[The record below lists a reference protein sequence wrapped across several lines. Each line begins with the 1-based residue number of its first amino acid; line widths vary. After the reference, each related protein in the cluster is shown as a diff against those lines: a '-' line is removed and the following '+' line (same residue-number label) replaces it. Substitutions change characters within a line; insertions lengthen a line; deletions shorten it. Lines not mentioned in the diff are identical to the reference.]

1 MLKIGLCED
10 NEIQHNQILSFLET
24 ISLPKHTIDS
34 FYKGNDLYNSIQEA
48 MEEKEPYD
56 IVIMDIDLPDGN
68 GITFSKRI
76 NVFSPHTII
85 IYMTSYEDYVSD
97 VYDTKHIYFILKKNY
112 QKYLPHALSL
122 ANEELNK
129 QRRASLKIYWNKEEY
144 NILQKDIFY
153 MERQLRTTMI
163 MTPTQTYS
171 TSEKLADLL
180 KRLEDSFA
188 MCHRSY
194 IINLKRVQE
203 ITKDSALLVDGT
215 SIPISRRYYSAV
227 KDKINNLIRKRQII

>member
-24 ISLPKHTIDS
+24 ISLPKHTINS
-34 FYKGNDLYNSIQEA
+34 FYKGNDLYNNIQEA
-48 MEEKEPYD
+48 MRDKEPYD

-68 GITFSKRI
+68 GIKFSKRI

-97 VYDTKHIYFILKKNY
+97 VYDTEHIYFILKKNY

-122 ANEELNK
+122 ANEALNK

-153 MERQLRTTMI
+153 MHLQDET
-163 MTPTQTYS
+163 
-171 TSEKLADLL
+171 K
-180 KRLEDSFA
+180 
-188 MCHRSY
+188 
-194 IINLKRVQE
+194 E
-203 ITKDSALLVDGT
+203 IA
-215 SIPISRRYYSAV
+215 
-227 KDKINNLIRKRQII
+227 

>member
-48 MEEKEPYD
+48 MKDKEPYD

-68 GITFSKRI
+68 GIKFSKQI

-97 VYDTKHIYFILKKNY
+97 VYDTEHIYFILKKNY

-122 ANEELNK
+122 ANEALNK
-129 QRRASLKIYWNKEEY
+129 QRRASLKIFWNKEEY

-153 MERQLRTTMI
+153 MERQLRTTFI
-163 MTPTQTYS
+163 VTPTHIYS
-171 TSEKLADLL
+171 TSEKLEDLL
-180 KRLEDSFA
+180 KRLGETFA
-188 MCHRSY
+188 MSHRSF
-194 IINLKRVQE
+194 IVNLKMVQE

-215 SIPISRRYYSAV
+215 SIPISRSYYKAL
-227 KDKINNLIRKRQII
+227 KDKINNMIS

>member
-24 ISLPKHTIDS
+24 ISLPKHSINS

-48 MEEKEPYD
+48 MKDKEPYD

-68 GITFSKRI
+68 GIKFSKQI

-97 VYDTKHIYFILKKNY
+97 VYDTEHIYFILKKNY

-122 ANEELNK
+122 ANEALNK
-129 QRRASLKIYWNKEEY
+129 QRRASLKIFWNKEEY

-153 MERQLRTTMI
+153 MERKLRTTFI
-163 MTPTQTYS
+163 VTPTHIYP
-171 TSEKLADLL
+171 TSEKLEDLL
-180 KRLEDSFA
+180 KRLGETFA
-188 MCHRSY
+188 MSHRSF
-194 IINLKRVQE
+194 IVNLKMVQE

-215 SIPISRRYYSAV
+215 SIPISRRYYSSL
-227 KDKINNLIRKRQII
+227 KDKVNNLIP

>member
-24 ISLPKHTIDS
+24 ISLPKHSINS

-48 MEEKEPYD
+48 MKDKEPYD

-68 GITFSKRI
+68 GIKFSKQI

-97 VYDTKHIYFILKKNY
+97 VYDTEHIYFILKKNY

-122 ANEELNK
+122 ANEALNK
-129 QRRASLKIYWNKEEY
+129 QRRASLKIFWNKEEY

-153 MERQLRTTMI
+153 MERKLRTTFI
-163 MTPTQTYS
+163 VTPTHIYP
-171 TSEKLADLL
+171 TSEKLEDLL
-180 KRLEDSFA
+180 KRLGETFA
-188 MCHRSY
+188 ISHRSF
-194 IINLKRVQE
+194 IVNLKMVQE

-227 KDKINNLIRKRQII
+227 KDKINNLIP

>member
-48 MEEKEPYD
+48 MKDKEPYD

-68 GITFSKRI
+68 GIKFSKQI

-97 VYDTKHIYFILKKNY
+97 VYDTEHIYFILKKNC

-122 ANEELNK
+122 ANEALNK
-129 QRRASLKIYWNKEEY
+129 QRRASLKIFWNKEEY

-153 MERQLRTTMI
+153 MERKLRTTFI
-163 MTPTQTYS
+163 VTPTHIYP
-171 TSEKLADLL
+171 TSEKLEDLL
-180 KRLEDSFA
+180 KRLGETFA
-188 MCHRSY
+188 MSHRSF
-194 IINLKRVQE
+194 IVNLKMVQE

-215 SIPISRRYYSAV
+215 SIPISRSYYKAL
-227 KDKINNLIRKRQII
+227 KDKINNMI

>member
-24 ISLPKHTIDS
+24 ISLPKHTINS
-34 FYKGNDLYNSIQEA
+34 FYKGNDLCNSIQEA
-48 MEEKEPYD
+48 MKDKEPYD

-68 GITFSKRI
+68 GIKFSKQI

-97 VYDTKHIYFILKKNY
+97 VYDTEHIYFILKKNY

-122 ANEELNK
+122 ANEALNK
-129 QRRASLKIYWNKEEY
+129 QRRASLKIFWNKEEY

-180 KRLEDSFA
+180 ERLEDSFA
-188 MCHRSY
+188 LCHCSY
-194 IINLKRVQE
+194 IINLKMVQE

-215 SIPISRRYYSAV
+215 SIPISRRYYSAL
-227 KDKINNLIRKRQII
+227 KDKVNNLSL

>member
-24 ISLPKHTIDS
+24 ISLPKHSINS

-48 MEEKEPYD
+48 MKEKEPYD

-68 GITFSKRI
+68 GIKFSKQI
-76 NVFSPHTII
+76 NIFSPHTII

-97 VYDTKHIYFILKKNY
+97 VYDTEHIYFILKKNY

-122 ANEELNK
+122 ANEALNK
-129 QRRASLKIYWNKEEY
+129 QRRASLKIFWNKEEY

-153 MERQLRTTMI
+153 MERKLRTTFI
-163 MTPTQTYS
+163 VTPTHIYP
-171 TSEKLADLL
+171 TSEKLEDLL
-180 KRLEDSFA
+180 KRLGETFA
-188 MCHRSY
+188 MSHRSF
-194 IINLKRVQE
+194 IVNLKMVQE
-203 ITKDSALLVDGT
+203 ITKDSALLVNGT
-215 SIPISRRYYSAV
+215 SIPISRSYYKAL
-227 KDKINNLIRKRQII
+227 KDQVNNLIP

>member
-48 MEEKEPYD
+48 MKDKEPYD

-68 GITFSKRI
+68 GIKFSKQI

-97 VYDTKHIYFILKKNY
+97 VYDTEHIYFILKKNY

-122 ANEELNK
+122 ANEALNK
-129 QRRASLKIYWNKEEY
+129 QRRASLKIFWNKEEY

-153 MERQLRTTMI
+153 MERKLRTTFI
-163 MTPTQTYS
+163 VTPTHIYS
-171 TSEKLADLL
+171 TSEKLEDLL
-180 KRLEDSFA
+180 KRLGETFA
-188 MCHRSY
+188 MSHRSF
-194 IINLKRVQE
+194 IVNLKMVQE

-215 SIPISRRYYSAV
+215 SIPISRSYYKAL
-227 KDKINNLIRKRQII
+227 KDKINNMIW

>member
-24 ISLPKHTIDS
+24 ISFPKHTIDS

-48 MEEKEPYD
+48 VKDKEPYD

-68 GITFSKRI
+68 GIKFSKRI

-85 IYMTSYEDYVSD
+85 IYMTAYEEYVSD
-97 VYDTKHIYFILKKNY
+97 VYDTEHIYFILKKNY

-122 ANEELNK
+122 ANEALNK
-129 QRRASLKIYWNKEEY
+129 QRRASIKIFWNKEEY

-153 MERQLRTTMI
+153 MERQLRKTI
-163 MTPTQTYS
+163 IVTPTQTYS
-171 TSEKLADLL
+171 TSEKLPDLL
-180 KRLEDSFA
+180 ERLEDSFA
-188 MCHRSY
+188 MCHRSFL
-194 IINLKRVQE
+194 INLKMVQE
-203 ITKDSALLVDGT
+203 ISKDSALLIDGT

-227 KDKINNLIRKRQII
+227 KDKINNLIP

>member
-48 MEEKEPYD
+48 MKEKEPYD

-68 GITFSKRI
+68 GIKFSKQI

-97 VYDTKHIYFILKKNY
+97 VYDTEHIYFILKKNY

-122 ANEELNK
+122 ANEALNK
-129 QRRASLKIYWNKEEY
+129 QRRASLKIFWNKEEY

-153 MERQLRTTMI
+153 MERKLRTTFI
-163 MTPTQTYS
+163 VTPTYIYP
-171 TSEKLADLL
+171 TSEKLEDLL
-180 KRLEDSFA
+180 KRLGETFA
-188 MCHRSY
+188 MSHRSF
-194 IINLKRVQE
+194 IVNLKMVQE

-215 SIPISRRYYSAV
+215 SIPISRRYYSAL
-227 KDKINNLIRKRQII
+227 KDKVNNLSL

>member
-24 ISLPKHTIDS
+24 ISLPKHTINS

-48 MEEKEPYD
+48 VKDKEPYD

-68 GITFSKRI
+68 GIKFSKQI

-97 VYDTKHIYFILKKNY
+97 VYDTEHIYFILKKNY

-122 ANEELNK
+122 ANEALNK
-129 QRRASLKIYWNKEEY
+129 QRRASLKIFWNKEEY

-153 MERQLRTTMI
+153 MERQLRTTFI
-163 MTPTQTYS
+163 VTPTHIYS
-171 TSEKLADLL
+171 TSEKLEDLL
-180 KRLEDSFA
+180 IRLGETFA
-188 MCHRSY
+188 MSHRSF
-194 IINLKRVQE
+194 IVNLKMVQE

-215 SIPISRRYYSAV
+215 SIPISRSYYKAL
-227 KDKINNLIRKRQII
+227 KDQVNNLIP

>member
-48 MEEKEPYD
+48 MNDKEPYD

-68 GITFSKRI
+68 GIKFSKQI

-97 VYDTKHIYFILKKNY
+97 VYDTEHIYFILKKNY

-122 ANEELNK
+122 ANEALNK
-129 QRRASLKIYWNKEEY
+129 QRRASLKIFWNKEEY

-153 MERQLRTTMI
+153 MERQLRTTFI
-163 MTPTQTYS
+163 VTPTHIYS
-171 TSEKLADLL
+171 TSEKLEDLL
-180 KRLEDSFA
+180 KRLGETFA
-188 MCHRSY
+188 MNHRSF
-194 IINLKRVQE
+194 IVNLKMVQE

-215 SIPISRRYYSAV
+215 SIPISRRYYSAL
-227 KDKINNLIRKRQII
+227 KDKINNLIP

>member
-24 ISLPKHTIDS
+24 ISLPKHSINS

-48 MEEKEPYD
+48 MKDKEPYD

-68 GITFSKRI
+68 GIKFSKQI

-97 VYDTKHIYFILKKNY
+97 VYDTEHIYFILKKNY

-122 ANEELNK
+122 ANDALNK
-129 QRRASLKIYWNKEEY
+129 QRRASLKIFWNKEEY

-153 MERQLRTTMI
+153 MERKLRTTFI
-163 MTPTQTYS
+163 VTPTHIYP
-171 TSEKLADLL
+171 TSEKLEDLL
-180 KRLEDSFA
+180 KRLGETFA
-188 MCHRSY
+188 MSHRSF
-194 IINLKRVQE
+194 IVNLKMVQE

-227 KDKINNLIRKRQII
+227 KDKINNLIP

>member
-48 MEEKEPYD
+48 MKDKEPYD

-68 GITFSKRI
+68 GIKFSKQI

-97 VYDTKHIYFILKKNY
+97 VYDTEHIYFILKKNY

-122 ANEELNK
+122 ANEALNK
-129 QRRASLKIYWNKEEY
+129 QRRASLKIFWNKEEY
-144 NILQKDIFY
+144 NILQKDILY
-153 MERQLRTTMI
+153 MERKLRTTFI
-163 MTPTQTYS
+163 VTPTHIYP
-171 TSEKLADLL
+171 TSEKLEDLL
-180 KRLEDSFA
+180 KRLGETFA
-188 MCHRSY
+188 MSHRSF
-194 IINLKRVQE
+194 IVNLKMVQE
-203 ITKDSALLVDGT
+203 ITKDSALLVNGT
-215 SIPISRRYYSAV
+215 SIPISRSYYKAL
-227 KDKINNLIRKRQII
+227 KDQVNNLIP

>member
-24 ISLPKHTIDS
+24 ISLPKHSINS

-48 MEEKEPYD
+48 MKDKEPYD

-68 GITFSKRI
+68 GIKFSKQI

-97 VYDTKHIYFILKKNY
+97 VYDTEHIYFILKKNY

-122 ANEELNK
+122 ANEALNK
-129 QRRASLKIYWNKEEY
+129 QRRASLKIFWNKEEY

-153 MERQLRTTMI
+153 MERKLRTTFI
-163 MTPTQTYS
+163 VTPTHIYP
-171 TSEKLADLL
+171 TSEKLEDLL
-180 KRLEDSFA
+180 KRLGETFA
-188 MCHRSY
+188 MSHRSF
-194 IINLKRVQE
+194 IVNLKMVQE

-215 SIPISRRYYSAV
+215 SIPISRSYYKAL
-227 KDKINNLIRKRQII
+227 KDQVNNLIP

>member
-24 ISLPKHTIDS
+24 ISLPKHSINS

-48 MEEKEPYD
+48 MKDKEPYD
-56 IVIMDIDLPDGN
+56 IVIMDNDLPDGN
-68 GITFSKRI
+68 GIKFSKQI

-97 VYDTKHIYFILKKNY
+97 VYDTEHIYFILKKNY

-122 ANEELNK
+122 ANEALNK
-129 QRRASLKIYWNKEEY
+129 QRRASLKIFWNKEEY

-153 MERQLRTTMI
+153 MERKLRTTFI
-163 MTPTQTYS
+163 VTPTHIYP
-171 TSEKLADLL
+171 TSEKLEDLL
-180 KRLEDSFA
+180 KRLGETFA
-188 MCHRSY
+188 MSHRSF
-194 IINLKRVQE
+194 IVNLKMVQE
-203 ITKDSALLVDGT
+203 ITKDSALLVNGT
-215 SIPISRRYYSAV
+215 SIPISRSYYKAL
-227 KDKINNLIRKRQII
+227 KDKINNMIS

>member
-48 MEEKEPYD
+48 MKEKEPYD

-68 GITFSKRI
+68 GIKFSKQI

-97 VYDTKHIYFILKKNY
+97 VYDTEHIYFILKKNY

-122 ANEELNK
+122 ANEALNK
-129 QRRASLKIYWNKEEY
+129 QRRASLKIFWNKEEY

-153 MERQLRTTMI
+153 MERKLRTTFI
-163 MTPTQTYS
+163 VTPTHIYP
-171 TSEKLADLL
+171 TSEKLEDLL
-180 KRLEDSFA
+180 KRLGETFA
-188 MCHRSY
+188 MSHRSF
-194 IINLKRVQE
+194 IVNLKMVQE
-203 ITKDSALLVDGT
+203 ITKDSALLVNGT
-215 SIPISRRYYSAV
+215 SIPISRSYYKSL
-227 KDKINNLIRKRQII
+227 KDKINNMIS